1 MGDEYS
7 HRFHAGNVGDVWK
20 HCVLAALIAGLRVAG
35 RPLHV
40 IETHAGAGV
49 YDLGPTGEW
58 TEGIGKVWRAA
69 PGEPRAVERYLETL
83 RRAGGGLE
91 PRRVYPGSPLLTLAL
106 LGEGDSAEFCE
117 LDDDAHAGLVRALAR
132 DARATVHRGD
142 GMALLPA
149 LMQRP
154 GDLLLHVDPPWTA
167 KSEWT
172 AIPDALLSAWQAHP
186 QACLML
192 WYPIKSY
199 TRVNAMLQRLGRA
212 GLPAVILELIT
223 TPLEWQRNRLNGSG
237 VLLVNA
243 PESVL
248 VEAAA
253 AAPVLGRL
261 CATHDG
267 RWTGRQSGWIR
278 VE

>member
-20 HCVLAALIAGLRVAG
+20 HCVLAALIEALRADG

-40 IETHAGAGV
+40 LETHAGAGA
-49 YDLGPTGEW
+49 YPLGSTGEW

-69 PGEPRAVERYLETL
+69 PSEPRAVGRYLEL
-83 RRAGGGLE
+83 LKRAGGGAE
-91 PRRVYPGSPLLTLAL
+91 PGRVYPGSPLLTLAL
-106 LGEGDSAEFCE
+106 LGAADTAEFCE
-117 LDDDAHAGLVRALAR
+117 IDETAHAELAR
-132 DARATVHRGD
+132 TLTHEPRAVLHHGD
-142 GMALLPA
+142 GMALLPR
-149 LMQRP
+149 LMERT
-154 GDLLLHVDPPWTA
+154 GGVLVHVDPPWTA

-172 AIPDALLSAWQAHP
+172 TIPDALLGAWQAHP
-186 QACLML
+186 NACLML

-212 GLPAVILELIT
+212 GLPAAILELIT

-243 PESVL
+243 PEAVL
-248 VEAAA
+248 AEAAA

-267 RWTGRQSGWIR
+267 RWTGRQSGWTR